1 MTDRMSPR
9 GRPKSV
15 TRADI
20 LNAIQTISD
29 PCFGKTEVAERV
41 SVGPER
47 TRELLNELVADGPLA
62 AKMIGQSRVYWV
74 DGR

>member
-20 LNAIQTISD
+20 LTAIQSIQE

-74 DGR
+74 DSR